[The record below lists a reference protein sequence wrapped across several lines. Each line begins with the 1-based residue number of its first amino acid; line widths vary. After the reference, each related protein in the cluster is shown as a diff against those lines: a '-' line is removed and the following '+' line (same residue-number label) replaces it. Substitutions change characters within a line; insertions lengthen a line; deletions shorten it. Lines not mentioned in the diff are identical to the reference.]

1 MAQIQ
6 FSLRKKIKIGRLEH
20 LLTRHFYHTPLQTKS
35 RFRPGVSCVNQLLT
49 ITHETYKSF
58 DDGLEVEGV
67 FLNVSKTFDKV
78 WHLGLLLRLLTSR
91 VIFKWYLWK
100 LSWKKFL
107 YCCKQRVVLNRQHS
121 SWKND
126 PGW

>member
-100 LSWKKFL
+100 LFL
-107 YCCKQRVVLNRQHS
+107 EKISMLL
-121 SWKND
+121 
-126 PGW
+126 